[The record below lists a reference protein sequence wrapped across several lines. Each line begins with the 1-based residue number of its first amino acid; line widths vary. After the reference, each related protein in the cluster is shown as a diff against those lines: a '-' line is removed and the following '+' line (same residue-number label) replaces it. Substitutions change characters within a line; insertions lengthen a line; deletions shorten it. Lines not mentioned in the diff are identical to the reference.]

1 MGMAD
6 KTSRAALRCN
16 VRYLYDPRRT
26 MADGVAELLW
36 IYRKYIYVCG
46 YSIYTANNSKLFST
60 DAGIDNAFPCHD
72 AADFYICRAAAMG
85 RIYIFAWVC
94 GSGVVCVY
102 WKLGTPTS

>member
-1 MGMAD
+1 
-6 KTSRAALRCN
+6 
-16 VRYLYDPRRT
+16 

-36 IYRKYIYVCG
+36 IYRKYIIYVCG

-60 DAGIDNAFPCHD
+60 NAGIDNAFPCHD